1 MLPENAPVRL
11 TSAQLEELDYEKLY
25 CAYSARGRK
34 SKVDPRVMFKVMVY
48 GYQCGIYSSRKLEEA
63 CRYRIDF
70 KWLLE
75 DEKEPDHSTFARF
88 RTGRCGEAVEELF
101 YQYVKLLEKQ
111 GETDHETVFVDGT
124 KLESCAG
131 RYTFCWRGS
140 VEKHL
145 EQVGAKVFR
154 LTGMKKRQ
162 SLKEYLSQQREQI
175 EFVHGKGK
183 HKSKEQRRW
192 EELDALCKRWEE
204 YENSLK
210 VMGNTRN
217 SYSKTDPDA
226 TFMRMKDDHMRNGQL
241 KPAYNVQ
248 IAVNSEYITGI
259 DVFSNRTDFGTL
271 VPFLKQLQ
279 RRHETRYKEVTADA
293 GYESLENY
301 LYLEE
306 NEQLS
311 FIKPANYEA
320 QKTKKFK
327 RQIGRIENMT
337 YDLQKDY
344 FTCAEGRRLLL
355 SRETTELLNGHFV
368 TTAHYRCE
376 NCKNCPRRTVCCQA
390 KDPEQAKEVT
400 LKKTFWEKRAQS
412 QANIMTERGIY
423 LRMCRSIQVEGAF
436 ALLKTDFGFR
446 RFLTKGKKNV
456 RTELFFLAMAF
467 NLKKLWMKR
476 ENGRL
481 KTHLSEIRIA

>member
-1 MLPENAPVRL
+1 LLYAYGVKQKRKQNQCTLKEQHGQLVFAINSEIMLPENAPVQL

-25 CAYSARGRK
+25 RAYSARGRK

-63 CRYRIDF
+63 CRYRIDL

-162 SLKEYLSQQREQI
+162 SLNEYLSQQREQI

-183 HKSKEQRRW
+183 YKSKEQRRW

-204 YENSLK
+204 CENLLK
-210 VMGNTRN
+210 IMGNTRN

-226 TFMRMKDDHMRNGQL
+226 TFMRMKDDPMRNGQL

-279 RRHETRYKEVTADA
+279 RRHEARYKEVTADA

-337 YDLQKDY
+337 YDLQEDY

-355 SRETTELLNGHFV
+355 SRETT
-368 TTAHYRCE
+368 
-376 NCKNCPRRTVCCQA
+376 
-390 KDPEQAKEVT
+390 
-400 LKKTFWEKRAQS
+400 
-412 QANIMTERGIY
+412 
-423 LRMCRSIQVEGAF
+423 
-436 ALLKTDFGFR
+436 
-446 RFLTKGKKNV
+446 
-456 RTELFFLAMAF
+456 
-467 NLKKLWMKR
+467 
-476 ENGRL
+476 
-481 KTHLSEIRIA
+481 

>member
-1 MLPENAPVRL
+1 MKQKLKQNQCTLKEQHGQLVFAINSEIMLPENAPVRL

-25 CAYSARGRK
+25 SAYSARDRK

-88 RTGRCGEAVEELF
+88 RTGRCGEAVEDLF

-337 YDLQKDY
+337 YDLQEDY

-355 SRETTELLNGHFV
+355 SRETTELLNGHF
-368 TTAHYRCE
+368 
-376 NCKNCPRRTVCCQA
+376 
-390 KDPEQAKEVT
+390 
-400 LKKTFWEKRAQS
+400 
-412 QANIMTERGIY
+412 
-423 LRMCRSIQVEGAF
+423 
-436 ALLKTDFGFR
+436 
-446 RFLTKGKKNV
+446 
-456 RTELFFLAMAF
+456 
-467 NLKKLWMKR
+467 
-476 ENGRL
+476 
-481 KTHLSEIRIA
+481 